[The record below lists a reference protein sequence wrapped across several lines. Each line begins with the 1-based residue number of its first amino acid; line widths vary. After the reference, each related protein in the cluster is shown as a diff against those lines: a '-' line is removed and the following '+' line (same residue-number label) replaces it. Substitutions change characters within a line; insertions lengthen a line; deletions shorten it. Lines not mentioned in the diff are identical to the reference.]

1 MKELVEFIVKSLVDN
16 DAEVNVLVEESA
28 KEINVLV
35 KVSEEDLG
43 KVIGKG
49 GKVANSIR
57 TVARTCGKKQNKHV
71 NIKFTD
77 KK

>member
-1 MKELVEFIVKSLVDN
+1 MKELVEFIVKNLVN
-16 DAEVNVLVEESA
+16 NPEEVNVLVEESA
-28 KEINVLV
+28 KEVNILV
-35 KVSEEDLG
+35 TVTEEDLG

-57 TVARTCGKKQNKHV
+57 TVARTSGKKQNKFV

>member
-1 MKELVEFIVKSLVDN
+1 MKELVEFIVKSLVEN
-16 DAEVNVLVEESA
+16 QDAVEVLVEDNA
-28 KEINVLV
+28 KEVNVLV

-57 TVARTCGKKQNKHV
+57 TVARTSGKKQNKHV

>member
-1 MKELVEFIVKSLVDN
+1 MKELVEFIVKSLVE
-16 DAEVNVLVEESA
+16 DADAVEVFVEEDS
-28 KEINVLV
+28 KDVNVLV
-35 KVSEEDLG
+35 KVAENDLG

-57 TVARTCGKKQNKHV
+57 TVARTSGKKQNKFV
-71 NIKFTD
+71 NIKFAE

>member
-1 MKELVEFIVKSLVDN
+1 MKDLVEFIVKSLVEN
-16 DAEVNVLVEESA
+16 DEAVEVLVEEDN
-28 KEINVLV
+28 KDVNVLV
-35 KVSEEDLG
+35 KVAEEDLG

-57 TVARTCGKKQNKHV
+57 TVARTSGKKQNKFV

>member
-1 MKELVEFIVKSLVDN
+1 MKELVEFIVKNLVED
-16 DAEVNVLVEESA
+16 DAAVNVLVEETN

-35 KVSEEDLG
+35 KVAEDDLG

-57 TVARTCGKKQNKHV
+57 TVARTSGKKQNKFV

-77 KK
+77 KQ

>member
-1 MKELVEFIVKSLVDN
+1 MKELVEFIVKSLVEN
-16 DAEVNVLVEESA
+16 DAEVDVLVEESA

-35 KVSEEDLG
+35 KVAESDLG

-57 TVARTCGKKQNKHV
+57 TVARTSGKKQNKHV
-71 NIKFTD
+71 NIKFAD

>member
-1 MKELVEFIVKSLVDN
+1 MKELVEFIVKN
-16 DAEVNVLVEESA
+16 LVEDTDAVSVSVQEEA
-28 KEINVLV
+28 KEINILV
-35 KVSEEDLG
+35 RVGENDLG

-57 TVARTCGKKQNKHV
+57 TVARTSGKKQNKFV

-77 KK
+77 KQ

>member
-1 MKELVEFIVKSLVDN
+1 MKELVEFIVKN
-16 DAEVNVLVEESA
+16 LVEDTEAVSVSVQEEA

-35 KVSEEDLG
+35 RVGENDLG

-57 TVARTCGKKQNKHV
+57 TVARTSGKKQNKFV

-77 KK
+77 KQ